1 MNPHQ
6 DVVLVVEDDPDDQ
19 NLITRAFKKAKVE
32 VPLRFANDGDQALTF
47 LADTL
52 HDATAL
58 RPVVVLLDLK
68 LPRRSGFEVLAWV
81 KQHETLRRVP
91 VVVLTSSREGV
102 DLERAYDL
110 GANSYL
116 VKPVRFDALYDI
128 AKTLDLYW
136 LALSEK
142 PDLGQDRERGD
153 LRPPAVA

>member
-19 NLITRAFKKAKVE
+19 NLIARAFKKAKVE
-32 VPLRFANDGDQALTF
+32 VPLRFANDGDQAVTF

-52 HDATAL
+52 QDAMTL

-68 LPRRSGFEVLAWV
+68 LPRRSGFEVLEWV
-81 KQHETLRRVP
+81 KQHETLKRVP
-91 VVVLTSSREGV
+91 VVVLTSSREAV

-116 VKPVRFDALYDI
+116 VKPTRPEALLHMVESIDA
-128 AKTLDLYW
+128 YW
-136 LALSEK
+136 LGLNEIVTPNPSAF
-142 PDLGQDRERGD
+142 
-153 LRPPAVA
+153 